1 VISRD
6 SEATYTNRM
15 TNACLSYAEE
25 ISEVVGIDRNEVKRL
40 VGDFFGQNGHLS
52 DLTKN
57 PKYHFQNDFQPP
69 L

>member
-1 VISRD
+1 
-6 SEATYTNRM
+6 M